1 MLNSLKL
8 YKVLSYILI
17 VLAFLFAFMDTV
29 FLMSALANPSALIF
43 VFALACFVI
52 YAFASFRFLRQG
64 VEREQ
69 ILPKKSKDWIK
80 VNAYVSL
87 FLCSLFFLNSASVLM
102 SSNSVLIKVAEEF
115 IDQQSGLPAGIDSRL
130 MLQVMKG
137 ASVFLL
143 VTGIVGLLHIRTTL
157 RLVKQYDYLFE

>member
-1 MLNSLKL
+1 MLHSLKL

-17 VLAFLFAFMDTV
+17 VLAFLFAFMDAI

-52 YAFASFRFLRQG
+52 YAFASFRFFRHG

-87 FLCSLFFLNSASVLM
+87 FLCSLFFLNSASLLM
-102 SSNSVLIKVAEEF
+102 SSNAVLIKLSEEF
-115 IDQQSGLPAGIDSRL
+115 LAQQAGLPAGINTQL
-130 MLQVMKG
+130 VLQVIKG

-143 VTGIVGLLHIRTTL
+143 ITGIVGLLHIRTTL